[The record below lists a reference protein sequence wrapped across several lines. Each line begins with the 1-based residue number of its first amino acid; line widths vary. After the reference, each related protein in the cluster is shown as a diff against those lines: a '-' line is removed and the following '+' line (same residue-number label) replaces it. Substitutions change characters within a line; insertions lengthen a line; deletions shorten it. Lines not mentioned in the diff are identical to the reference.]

1 MRPDK
6 IRQECMSDQLFC
18 FLAAIYFQQTSC
30 QELLPGPRLTHR
42 CSCYSL
48 QIDTKLSQAWHEN
61 VFIVAMHHTCS
72 SPYLDQSW
80 QWGQSPWNHNSS
92 GSFPYVGS
100 TDSWLLM
107 HGLWD
112 YPEKSKGNPFV
123 ESGNPRESM
132 RNWYSL
138 VKLLDPTI
146 AWTQTKFSAILLSKQ
161 ISWN

>member
-61 VFIVAMHHTCS
+61 VFIVARRITHCIIHVAVLTWIS
-72 SPYLDQSW
+72 LDNEARVPEITIPAVPSLTLVVQIHGYWCMASETIW
-80 QWGQSPWNHNSS
+80 RKAR
-92 GSFPYVGS
+92 V
-100 TDSWLLM
+100 TLL
-107 HGLWD
+107 
-112 YPEKSKGNPFV
+112 
-123 ESGNPRESM
+123 
-132 RNWYSL
+132 
-138 VKLLDPTI
+138 
-146 AWTQTKFSAILLSKQ
+146 
-161 ISWN
+161 